1 MPHYLSTEA
10 DLVINEVM
18 WWDNGVYFC
27 NIDAA
32 GDTTGDSDREI
43 KLIVYREF
51 LPLRLW
57 HKVLESLKRKKT
69 CLLTCSRLADS
80 PVNHHRCSPAHHAP
94 LHVLLSMLP
103 TEVLLLCP
111 LPVLST
117 DVLLPGKRWKR
128 CFMFFTGSWHFNT
141 LYQAIT
147 YITLFSSNPS
157 LSPLTSPWKVKIS
170 AV

>member
-51 LPLRLW
+51 LPLRLR
-57 HKVLESLKRKKT
+57 HKVLESLKRLYEKKT
-69 CLLTCSRLADS
+69 VSSYL
-80 PVNHHRCSPAHHAP
+80 
-94 LHVLLSMLP
+94 
-103 TEVLLLCP
+103 
-111 LPVLST
+111 
-117 DVLLPGKRWKR
+117 
-128 CFMFFTGSWHFNT
+128 FQTGWQSC
-141 LYQAIT
+141 
-147 YITLFSSNPS
+147 
-157 LSPLTSPWKVKIS
+157 
-170 AV
+170 